1 MRRPSF
7 CLDVRFGLLE
17 LISQLGKGEIAGV
30 FLLTCNFT
38 DAYFRFTAL
47 LLLPQGRKPLIDTT

>member
-7 CLDVRFGLLE
+7 CLDVRFGLSKLT
-17 LISQLGKGEIAGV
+17 SQLGKGEIAGV
-30 FLLTCNFT
+30 FLSARNFT

-47 LLLPQGRKPLIDTT
+47 LLLPQGRKPLIDVI

>member
-7 CLDVRFGLLE
+7 CLDVRFGQPKLTF
-17 LISQLGKGEIAGV
+17 QLRKGEIAGV

-38 DAYFRFTAL
+38 DARL
-47 LLLPQGRKPLIDTT
+47 LGLNSPLFSG